1 METKIKKFDSFI
13 NEEKSSKI
21 TLTSDDKKY
30 FWSKIEYNKKKKAT
44 DSKNELFEILTSKGD
59 TEVSS
64 EQMIKYLNSL
74 EYSIKKQMKDPD
86 KVFRNKS
93 ASSIK
98 DKIPST
104 WIDVKYSSIS
114 AKKKREEKEDK

>member
-104 WIDVKYSSIS
+104 WIGVK
-114 AKKKREEKEDK
+114 